1 VPDRRFTDKRI
12 SYLVIG
18 IVKEPERFGNG
29 DSPQPAMYLSM
40 SQVPLS
46 GRSVIVRTTGDPR
59 AVAGAVR
66 EVALQMYPG
75 QMFVSEVRTGDEIVS
90 EASARLHFA
99 SLLLSSLSAVAL
111 LLAVVGMYGLLAYYS
126 AQRTHEMS
134 IRLALG
140 ATRGRI
146 VNLVLKQGM
155 SLAGAG
161 VIVGTVAVAAFAR
174 SLASLLYQ
182 VAPMDPAT
190 FGGTAVFLLMVAFLA
205 CYVPARRAAKVD
217 PMVALRD

>member
-1 VPDRRFTDKRI
+1 
-12 SYLVIG
+12 
-18 IVKEPERFGNG
+18 
-29 DSPQPAMYLSM
+29 
-40 SQVPLS
+40 
-46 GRSVIVRTTGDPR
+46 
-59 AVAGAVR
+59 
-66 EVALQMYPG
+66 
-75 QMFVSEVRTGDEIVS
+75 
-90 EASARLHFA
+90 
-99 SLLLSSLSAVAL
+99 
-111 LLAVVGMYGLLAYYS
+111 
-126 AQRTHEMS
+126 MS

-217 PMVALRD
+217 PMVALRYE